1 MGILDNF
8 KNPFGETLKDLQNS
22 QNELFKD
29 VGKVLDTSH
38 LTKNPFLEQLYGKKQ
53 NINKDPE
60 NIIVNSRKDIVVVID
75 AGHGITLDSENL
87 EFPLGE
93 NTADVVNI
101 GSEATWGYKV
111 LTEDNVV
118 VDKSWEE
125 LPPEILDDL
134 KNKKVKFD
142 SKCRST
148 NQKKIVRRIST
159 YEKLNKPIVDY
170 QNQLFERV
178 ITFKIAE
185 KLKNL
190 LEKIGYN
197 AIITRKNLKED
208 LFIYERVK
216 IINKLSADYLISIHL
231 DGDCNATIGGCHT
244 TFDNTNTSDKD
255 YTQKQVEF
263 AIDIFSEYNFA
274 LKLTKSNGYAD
285 GRNLGILKSKAKR
298 KTLIE
303 LGFCSNPIEVTRIN
317 ENIFGIA
324 VSLAKGLEKNV
335 MKNYRKKDFKVSE
348 KIYYDENEAI
358 EADKAQQEEMF
369 RKNLPVISLKSFEY
383 TFSMVQEV
391 EAPLP
396 AIDEYILLFP

>member
-8 KNPFGETLKDLQNS
+8 RNPFGNTLKDLQNS

-53 NINKDPE
+53 NINKDPDS
-60 NIIVNSRKDIVVVID
+60 IIVNSRKDIVVVID
-75 AGHGITLDSENL
+75 AGHGISLDSNNL
-87 EFPLGE
+87 EFPLGKD
-93 NTADVVNI
+93 TADVVNI
-101 GSEATWGYKV
+101 GSEATWGYKI

-125 LPPEILDDL
+125 LPSDILNDL
-134 KNKKVKFD
+134 RNKKVKFD
-142 SKCRST
+142 DNFGST
-148 NQKKIVRRIST
+148 NHRKIIRRISA
-159 YEKLNKPIVDY
+159 YEKLDKPILYY

-178 ITFKIAE
+178 ITFRIAE
-185 KLKNL
+185 KLKNF

-197 AIITRKNLKED
+197 VILTRKNLVED

-244 TFDNTNTSDKD
+244 TFDNTNTSDKG
-255 YTQKQVEF
+255 YTQTQVEF

-298 KTLIE
+298 KTLVE
-303 LGFCSNPIEVTRIN
+303 LGFCSNPTEVTRIN
-317 ENIFGIA
+317 ENTSGIV

-335 MKNYRKKDFKVSE
+335 MKNYRKKAFKVGE
-348 KIYYDENEAI
+348 TIYYDEQEAI
-358 EADKAQQEEMF
+358 KADKIQQEEIF
-369 RKNLPVISLKSFEY
+369 KRKSSIVSLKNFEY
-383 TFSMVQEV
+383 IISMVQEV

-396 AIDEYILLFP
+396 AIDEYIWLFP